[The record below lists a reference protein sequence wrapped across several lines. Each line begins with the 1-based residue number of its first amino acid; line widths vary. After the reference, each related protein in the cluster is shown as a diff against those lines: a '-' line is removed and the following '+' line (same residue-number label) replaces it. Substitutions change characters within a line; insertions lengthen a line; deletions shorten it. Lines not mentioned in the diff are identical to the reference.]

1 MNVGCLVCKM
11 IVNSASSLCW
21 TVGLAVVSPFAATNC
36 WTWEFFVLMQLG
48 LGNSTSGETR
58 YVPVIAYSLIGLF
71 LSFFPYNP
79 KSSMEVEGTRVAS
92 VSDACCIEVGSTE
105 ICHCVYAC
113 EECGNTGGGDCAC
126 VRTRTCGAS
135 VGGE

>member
-1 MNVGCLVCKM
+1 MNVGCFVCKM
-11 IVNSASSLCW
+11 IVNPASSLCW
-21 TVGLAVVSPFAATNC
+21 TVGLAVLSLFTATNC
-36 WTWEFFVLMQLG
+36 STWEFFVMMQLG

-58 YVPVIAYSLIGLF
+58 YVPVIASSLIGLF

-79 KSSMEVEGTRVAS
+79 EFSMEVEGMRVAS
-92 VSDACCIEVGSTE
+92 VSGVCCIEVGSTE
-105 ICHCVYAC
+105 ICHCVCAY

-126 VRTRTCGAS
+126 DRTRTCGAS